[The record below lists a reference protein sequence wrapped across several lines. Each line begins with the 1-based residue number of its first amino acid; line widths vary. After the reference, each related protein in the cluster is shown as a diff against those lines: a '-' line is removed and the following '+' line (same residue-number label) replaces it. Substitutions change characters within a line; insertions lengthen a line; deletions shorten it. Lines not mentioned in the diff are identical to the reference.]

1 MSWHFLAKPVPS
13 RPFPV
18 GTTGRQGRD
27 DYPISRP
34 VSRRDR
40 DSRRG
45 GPGPWG
51 SLGLR
56 LATILPDS
64 PPFRIASIVV
74 GILGIPDCGSLRLQ
88 LRNGQVCRDGH
99 TYAVRSVSP

>member
-51 SLGLR
+51 SL
-56 LATILPDS
+56 APKPAKNLPNQPND
-64 PPFRIASIVV
+64 PT
-74 GILGIPDCGSLRLQ
+74 LL
-88 LRNGQVCRDGH
+88 GQVEDPRWAAQPDRTGTLEGREGTA
-99 TYAVRSVSP
+99 TYIPSLGFCQEI

>member
-51 SLGLR
+51 SLGNIVYPRQFLSVYNATKLLYLLR
-56 LATILPDS
+56 VRIVTRRSHPSRCSGHLAYSEVAHAQCD
-64 PPFRIASIVV
+64 
-74 GILGIPDCGSLRLQ
+74 
-88 LRNGQVCRDGH
+88 NK
-99 TYAVRSVSP
+99 